1 MAANYIV
8 VKGYIRQGELLVDL
22 PHNVQ
27 DGEVEVL
34 VSIDSADSF
43 EDEFASLISDQPKT
57 NGWADKGI
65 RDSLNWLQQQSR
77 IRREMGA

>member
-34 VSIDSADSF
+34 VSIDSADPF
-43 EDEFASLISDQPKT
+43 EDEFASLMNTQSKT
-57 NGWADKGI
+57 DGWT
-65 RDSLNWLQQQSR
+65 DSLAWLHEQR
-77 IRREMGA
+77 RKRREMRL